1 MMGILGAVALAMVT
15 GCAGV
20 DAPKT
25 TALDGHVFRVTMA
38 SDRGGAPDTIEMKFA
53 NGTLES
59 SDAQREGVASASPV
73 LELEG
78 AVPATYVVTPANT
91 ELKTTF
97 AAETRAPGAVRRFR
111 GTIDGVRIEGD
122 LELSRDGL
130 PPARFTFRG
139 EAI

>member
-1 MMGILGAVALAMVT
+1 MSRIVGLLMLLLWT

-38 SDRGGAPDTIEMKFA
+38 SDRGGAPDTIERKFA

-59 SDAQREGVASASPV
+59 SDAQR
-73 LELEG
+73 EG

>member
-53 NGTLES
+53 NGPLES
-59 SDAQREGVASASPV
+59 SDAQR
-73 LELEG
+73 EG

>member
-59 SDAQREGVASASPV
+59 SDAQR
-73 LELEG
+73 EG

>member
-1 MMGILGAVALAMVT
+1 MLGAVALAMVA

-25 TALDGHVFRVTMA
+25 TALDGHVFRVTVA

-53 NGTLES
+53 NGTLEA
-59 SDAQREGVASASPV
+59 SDAQREG
-73 LELEG
+73 
-78 AVPATYVVTPANT
+78 AVPAAYVVTPANP

-122 LELSRDGL
+122 LELSRDGS
-130 PPARFTFRG
+130 PPARYTFRG